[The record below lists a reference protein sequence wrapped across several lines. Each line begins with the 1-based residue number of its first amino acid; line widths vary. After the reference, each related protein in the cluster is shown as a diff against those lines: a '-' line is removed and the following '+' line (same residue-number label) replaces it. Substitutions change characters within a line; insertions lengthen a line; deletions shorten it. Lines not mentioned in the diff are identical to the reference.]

1 MQWPYPLSSP
11 SPWLRPFLS
20 EPLSLSP
27 PFFHKHHQTVHFF
40 KKIKHKFYFKFNI
53 TGKTITHYCI
63 CTVNVCFLLNIFH
76 FKQNTYLIQLK
87 DYTLHII
94 FFQSFWLRERVFLLK
109 IHISK
114 HKSIFKKYF
123 RLYLTNISIP
133 AQDNIYTGRYL
144 NSSSLF
150 LTTPEASSRFLMRS
164 RYSSF
169 TRSRQS
175 CSMLIE
181 LSRISWI
188 LARSAVTS
196 VSEKEIINTW
206 WFKAK

>member
-1 MQWPYPLSSP
+1 M
-11 SPWLRPFLS
+11 
-20 EPLSLSP
+20 
-27 PFFHKHHQTVHFF
+27 
-40 KKIKHKFYFKFNI
+40 
-53 TGKTITHYCI
+53 
-63 CTVNVCFLLNIFH
+63 CFLLNSFH
-76 FKQNTYLIQLK
+76 FKQNINLIQLK

-94 FFQSFWLRERVFLLK
+94 FFPIFLTQRK
-109 IHISK
+109 SIFVEIHISK

-123 RLYLTNISIP
+123 RLYLTNILIP
-133 AQDNIYTGRYL
+133 AQDKIYTGRYL

-196 VSEKEIINTW
+196 ASEKEIVNT
-206 WFKAK
+206 

>member
-1 MQWPYPLSSP
+1 M
-11 SPWLRPFLS
+11 
-20 EPLSLSP
+20 
-27 PFFHKHHQTVHFF
+27 
-40 KKIKHKFYFKFNI
+40 
-53 TGKTITHYCI
+53 
-63 CTVNVCFLLNIFH
+63 CFLLNIFH
-76 FKQNTYLIQLK
+76 FKQNINLIQLK

-94 FFQSFWLRERVFLLK
+94 FFPIFLTQRK
-109 IHISK
+109 SIFVEIHISK

-123 RLYLTNISIP
+123 RLYLTNILIP
-133 AQDNIYTGRYL
+133 AQDKIYTGRYL

-196 VSEKEIINTW
+196 ASEKEIVNT
-206 WFKAK
+206 